1 MGRTLLLPTFAVL
14 VPALLH
20 GCGGRPP
27 SDPPSDPP
35 PKPSAEAVPPGP
47 ADQVPTPEAVAE
59 EPSPAYDLPLHIVI
73 DDIGEIPQR
82 ILGPSPPIE
91 ESEP

>member
-14 VPALLH
+14 LAAILH
-20 GCGGRPP
+20 GCGRRPP
-27 SDPPSDPP
+27 SDPPPE
-35 PKPSAEAVPPGP
+35 PSAEAVSPGP
-47 ADQVPTPEAVAE
+47 AEQVSAVAE

-82 ILGPSPPIE
+82 LLGPSPPIE
-91 ESEP
+91 ENEQ